1 VPCVV
6 SSPTHPTDSSDL
18 SRDCC
23 KEHCIGA
30 RDNRLLADIGELR
43 PAAGNELSDD
53 STDLDGE
60 GPALVLP
67 GLRAVRD
74 LGLLGPEPST
84 LARIKPHGPSSQRAR
99 RWREMDS
106 NFRFRMREAA
116 DLSFRFLSMSP
127 KLSAF

>member
-18 SRDCC
+18 RRDCC

-30 RDNRLLADIGELR
+30 RDNRLLADIGELC

-67 GLRAVRD
+67 GCLLRAPDAGR
-74 LGLLGPEPST
+74 GRS
-84 LARIKPHGPSSQRAR
+84 ASASSPFYGG
-99 RWREMDS
+99 S
-106 NFRFRMREAA
+106 
-116 DLSFRFLSMSP
+116 
-127 KLSAF
+127 